1 MRRKDKKLYVG
12 LVVVVFFVGLSNFF
26 IPTEKPPMKF
36 RKVANHSQGAHA
48 GQKRRTA
55 QEETPEKPTMFVLTT
70 GRREFKEP
78 PWAKIVYIH
87 GSQWPE
93 AIGKT
98 YDEGWGKQKWPEGAK
113 RVSEGFVTIWKLVSN
128 CSGYCF
134 VSEDDA
140 IWPWG
145 EPPPLPKQGFVS
157 FFKEA
162 VCDQATVDH
171 SDNFKKVYKS
181 VVPGKCMPYGAVA
194 HAMTPEFATTLLER
208 LPMEVPVDH
217 YLWKQAVSTGQG
229 YVSQRY
235 IVYHKKGPSLR
246 KEVNTRPQKPLV
258 PPALVPPAFTLLQSE
273 GNHRKF
279 DKPWSNY
286 NKFITDKGFLKL
298 GTDNVAHEF
307 MYWSVAKALNLKD
320 IFTSPV
326 RTISMCKDATDLT
339 DQLTSPPSIKV
350 PLYGIFNAYKPNMKS
365 GWGEMDHC
373 KDIKSTRVLKMLLVD
388 YLMGHSDRP
397 SNCHTIDGKVYAIDN
412 DGITITPKLKDWNN
426 DIQENILH
434 KALKDEHKKK
444 RIIKTLEP
452 WLGLPLNMKGI
463 VQNMKETFHCSTEM
477 HEHIEKLGTSILTRY
492 KKLARRQAAYCILFT
507 AERMQ
512 YALGKYDV
520 LKKSGIDPKDIHL
533 FMGDKFPVGR
543 HKPDLSNIHIAD
555 RKLSLTGAYTWMMT
569 SVLESY
575 ENAVIIED
583 DLQLAADFVEYM
595 EWGMKLMDKSSNIFS
610 VSAWNDNSWNYL
622 KLDKEVFMM
631 TKQFMGLGWL
641 VNRRSLPLILNALS
655 NECTPWDLCVHREM
669 SSKGMVSVYPQYAR
683 VYHMPWKKGRHFH
696 LTQQVQY
703 SHDVKYPNVDTFLQ
717 YEKYI
722 CQLDATLTDLTS
734 ERIHKHI
741 SPKNI
746 YIKSA
751 LSHDYYGIYDGIVLF
766 ADAKGQQ
773 HVFTNRKDLCN
784 RPRPA
789 AKIAVAI
796 PTYNRAGYVKLCSQ
810 ALAHSLPMED
820 VWIFDDHS
828 SDYGAT
834 ELAEWFLTPNICVN
848 EKRLHPDG
856 NARKIME
863 WFLSTDYDWLV
874 TLDSDL
880 IVRSDWLT
888 ILKTLLPKT
897 QGVISV
903 YHSGNPNHKT
913 LSCDQDLC
921 EMESLGNAGITWSK
935 SLAKEMLTE
944 MKDVHGY
951 DWGWTAWLQK
961 KHIKQYVPKDS
972 LVLHIGMHG
981 TWGVDSQREKSLRFA
996 ARKLDPDINKI
1007 AQKYLKGHSP

>member
-1 MRRKDKKLYVG
+1 MAKRLNIKMYIG
-12 LVVVVFFVGLSNFF
+12 MVVVMFLVGMSNLLMTH
-26 IPTEKPPMKF
+26 PPERKPMKIT
-36 RKVANHSQGAHA
+36 KKH
-48 GQKRRTA
+48 
-55 QEETPEKPTMFVLTT
+55 TPLLHIDKQPEPNTKPTMFVLTT
-70 GRREFKEP
+70 GRRKFKEP
-78 PWAKIVYIH
+78 PWANVVYVH
-87 GSQWPE
+87 GSHWPK

-98 YDEGWGKQKWPEGAK
+98 YDEGWGKQTWPEGAK
-113 RVSEGFVTIWKLVSN
+113 RISEGFVTIWKLISSN
-128 CSGYCF
+128 CTGYTNYCF

-145 EPPPLPKQGFVS
+145 DVPPLPKQGFVS

-162 VCDQATVDH
+162 VCDQATKDYSDH
-171 SDNFKKVYKS
+171 FKIVYKS
-181 VVPGKCMPYGAVA
+181 IVPGKCMPYGAVA
-194 HAMTPEFATTLLER
+194 HAMTPEFATMLLNR

-217 YLWKQAVSTGQG
+217 YLWKHAVSTGQG
-229 YVSQRY
+229 YVSKKY

-258 PPALVPPAFTLLQSE
+258 PPAFTLLQNE

-279 DKPWSNY
+279 DKPC
-286 NKFITDKGFLKL
+286 
-298 GTDNVAHEF
+298 
-307 MYWSVAKALNLKD
+307 SV
-320 IFTSPV
+320 
-326 RTISMCKDATDLT
+326 R
-339 DQLTSPPSIKV
+339 
-350 PLYGIFNAYKPNMKS
+350 
-365 GWGEMDHC
+365 
-373 KDIKSTRVLKMLLVD
+373 
-388 YLMGHSDRP
+388 
-397 SNCHTIDGKVYAIDN
+397 
-412 DGITITPKLKDWNN
+412 
-426 DIQENILH
+426 
-434 KALKDEHKKK
+434 
-444 RIIKTLEP
+444 
-452 WLGLPLNMKGI
+452 
-463 VQNMKETFHCSTEM
+463 
-477 HEHIEKLGTSILTRY
+477 
-492 KKLARRQAAYCILFT
+492 ARKAAYCILFT

-569 SVLESY
+569 SALESY

-655 NECTPWDLCVHREM
+655 NECAPWDLCVHREM

-722 CQLDATLTDLTS
+722 CQLGATLTDLTS
-734 ERIHKHI
+734 EQIHKHI
-741 SPKNI
+741 SQKNI

-766 ADAKGQQ
+766 ADVKGQQ

-784 RPRPA
+784 PPRPA

-796 PTYNRAGYVKLCSQ
+796 PTYNRAGYVKLCSR
-810 ALAHSLPMED
+810 ALVHSLPMED

-828 SDYGAT
+828 SDYGTT
-834 ELAEWFLTPNICVN
+834 ELAEWFSTPNICVN

-903 YHSGNPNHKT
+903 YHSGNSNHKT

-951 DWGWTAWLQK
+951 DWGWTQWLQK